1 MVLRPQQLT
10 GLRQT
15 SWLRC
20 IYKNGRGF
28 DFSTINQQ
36 VGIHTSFHPF
46 TKIGQIFHDKY
57 IFNNDRTFQVEICK
71 MVWTNILFF
80 QFLSIRCALNKSE
93 TWERELPKKKFSQS
107 YIPPGSPRSLLP
119 QPLINRK
126 SFSIYTRSSPDQL
139 GTNPASGH
147 GGT

>member
-15 SWLRC
+15 SWLHC

-28 DFSTINQQ
+28 DFRIINQQ
-36 VGIHTSFHPF
+36 VGIHTSFQPF

-93 TWERELPKKKFSQS
+93 TWERELPKK
-107 YIPPGSPRSLLP
+107 IPRVTFPRAPLEACSLSPSLIGNRSVFILDPRL
-119 QPLINRK
+119 
-126 SFSIYTRSSPDQL
+126 
-139 GTNPASGH
+139 TN
-147 GGT
+147 